1 MQNKLI
7 ILSGP
12 SGTGKTTLAKYL
24 LDTIPDLE
32 FSISACSR
40 EKRKNEMHGKHYYFL
55 TTEQFHEKIAQNEFI
70 EWEEVYEGKY
80 YGTLKTEIERIASN
94 GHHVI
99 FDIDVKG
106 GIRIKELYAE
116 RALAIIIIPPTIAEL
131 ETRLKNRSTEDND
144 SLIKRLE
151 KSWKEIDQKTK
162 FDKIIVNDE
171 LERSKKEIKKIVRN
185 FLKE

>member
-131 ETRLKNRSTEDND
+131 ETPYFLPGFMLRNFLMDAANRGVDVIIIND
-144 SLIKRLE
+144 KVE
-151 KSWKEIDQKTK
+151 KT
-162 FDKIIVNDE
+162 
-171 LERSKKEIKKIVRN
+171 KKEIKKIVRN